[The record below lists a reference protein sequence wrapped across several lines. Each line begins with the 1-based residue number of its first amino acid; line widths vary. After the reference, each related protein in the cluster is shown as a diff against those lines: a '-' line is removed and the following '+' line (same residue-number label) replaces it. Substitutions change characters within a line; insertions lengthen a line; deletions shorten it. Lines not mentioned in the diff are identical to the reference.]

1 MNALADVIYA
11 NFANLVYL
19 RNWDSVKRGTEI
31 SDTIWDD
38 WAKNPADM
46 SSKSRFCYMA
56 YSENEDFET
65 PLWDNHFKGWTYLY
79 SGNDTII
86 YKDLFGLDLNTKSN
100 GFYAVAFVKGNDVV
114 VSFRGTNDVMDMVTD
129 VELALFDRYSS
140 QLTSVY
146 WFIRHCKIL
155 LGEGNWN
162 FYFTGHS
169 LGGALAQFAHIING
183 QDNKGITWNSLGAG
197 LYLKTHFDKG
207 GKLVKSIIGDI
218 CANIG
223 VTYDSVDVNSI
234 FNIWKKY
241 EANND
246 DKPVYD
252 DMLQIFLTSSGRRN
266 GFYKYKSID
275 GKFLRLSF
283 GFKQQGKEAASAGM
297 EPRNFMMYKRAA
309 MEITGMFKTLM
320 AYNKGMSKYGS
331 ITDIPICNY
340 YIPNDWTTCLQTRL
354 GYIYDATSKNSK
366 HELKASDLVDDDA
379 KRVLMATIKNYG
391 FERHH
396 ISNFLMF
403 MDDKGMVQGGNVRKP
418 FIDNVIRD
426 YFCVKFITDKKTKN
440 LVSLT
445 EYKNTFYVDVET
457 IMTKVLE
464 NMSKWLETSKY
475 YIHGKVYQEVIKDY
489 NPLKV
494 GNTIILGS
502 WNNILFDKVEGSAPR
517 VELVGRGG
525 KMI

>member
-1 MNALADVIYA
+1 MESRQVESQAAMEAAKQTVSMLIIDKKKLKIKESGLPKIVYEQTPWYLKWTKVPIVKAKVGPKIMTLMADEKVFASIPLKTEVKAVVSGIY
-11 NFANLVYL
+11 
-19 RNWDSVKRGTEI
+19 I
-31 SDTIWDD
+31 SDI
-38 WAKNPADM
+38 
-46 SSKSRFCYMA
+46 KS
-56 YSENEDFET
+56 
-65 PLWDNHFKGWTYLY
+65 
-79 SGNDTII
+79 
-86 YKDLFGLDLNTKSN
+86 
-100 GFYAVAFVKGNDVV
+100 V
-114 VSFRGTNDVMDMVTD
+114 
-129 VELALFDRYSS
+129 
-140 QLTSVY
+140 
-146 WFIRHCKIL
+146 
-155 LGEGNWN
+155 
-162 FYFTGHS
+162 
-169 LGGALAQFAHIING
+169 
-183 QDNKGITWNSLGAG
+183 
-197 LYLKTHFDKG
+197 KG

-241 EANND
+241 EADND

-266 GFYKYKSID
+266 GFYKYKSVD

-366 HELKASDLVDDDA
+366 HELKASDLVDDNA

-445 EYKNTFYVDVET
+445 EYKNTFNVNIAD
-457 IMTKVLE
+457 IMDKILE

-475 YIHGKVYQEVIKDY
+475 YIHGKVYQEVIKGY
-489 NPLKV
+489 KPLKV

-525 KMI
+525 KIV